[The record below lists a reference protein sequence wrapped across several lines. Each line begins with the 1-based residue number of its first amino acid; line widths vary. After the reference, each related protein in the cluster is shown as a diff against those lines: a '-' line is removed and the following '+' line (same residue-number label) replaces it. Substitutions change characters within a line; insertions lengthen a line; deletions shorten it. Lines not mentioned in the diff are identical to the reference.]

1 MNELRLVQLKS
12 QSKMMRNIRSILT
25 DYKKAELIKL
35 VLEEKKDLYWI
46 FITSS
51 AVNVL
56 FLTPMIYMLQIFDR
70 IFISKSVVTLM
81 TISLVILFFYTI
93 SAIGNYIRS
102 NIVIGMGMKI
112 ERKINER
119 LFKAA
124 FQQKLI
130 DNDNNPASYQDDI
143 TVVRQWFTGNGVFTI
158 FDFPWI
164 PIYLFVMFL
173 LHPILGLLA
182 GSLIFCYLVAGFRFS
197 KILGKKDDL
206 IREEEIASNDYIY
219 DKLRHDASLKVYGLA
234 RVFKDSWLQIRKNFY
249 VNFSQSEALT
259 GKVFH
264 GLKQFRFFTAS
275 LALGTGAI
283 LVISDQLTLAS
294 MIAAALLMSRTI
306 APADMLVSAVTRIN
320 VIRESFWRI
329 EALLKRCPKKNN
341 QIIEDVDITNEEV
354 FVSELKVQN
363 LGVRYDDTKSVLN
376 DINLTIKGGEIIG
389 IVGEN
394 GVGKTTF
401 TKAIA
406 GLLPYSGKIFY
417 NEKELS
423 KFSEKDFEKFIGYFP
438 QEIAFFPTSI
448 AKNISCLKEPDS
460 KRIVEVAKLIGI
472 HELILKL
479 PYGYETFLDGGFSFL
494 SGGERQKLGL
504 ARTIYNNPKCIIL
517 DEPNAFLDMNG
528 EAFLFKVLN
537 SLRED
542 RKIIILVSHRSSILK
557 IIDRIIEI
565 RHGNINQEY
574 TKEEIEK
581 NKKSADEL
589 SLKFS

>member
-1 MNELRLVQLKS
+1 MNTDK
-12 QSKMMRNIRSILT
+12 RNYT
-25 DYKKAELIKL
+25 DYKNSELIKL
-35 VLEEKKDLYWI
+35 ALGEKKDLYWI

-70 IFISKSVVTLM
+70 IFISKSVFTLL
-81 TISLVILFFYTI
+81 TISIVILFFYTI

-102 NIVIGMGMKI
+102 NIVIGIGIKI

-124 FQQKLI
+124 FQNKLI
-130 DNDNNPASYQDDI
+130 QNNDNPTAYQDDI
-143 TVVRQWFTGNGVFTI
+143 TLVRQWFTGNGIFTV

-182 GSLIFCYLVAGFRFS
+182 AFLIVCYLIAGLSFS

-206 IREEEIASNDYIY
+206 IREEEMVSNEYIY
-219 DKLRHDASLKVYGLA
+219 DKLRHNASLKVYGLSQ
-234 RVFKDSWLQIRKNFY
+234 VFKDSWLEIRKKFY
-249 VNFSQSEALT
+249 VNFSHSEALT
-259 GKVFH
+259 GRVFH

-306 APADMLVSAVTRIN
+306 APADMLVGAVTRIN
-320 VIRESFWRI
+320 LVRESFWRI
-329 EALLKRCPKKNN
+329 EELLKICPENGHHA
-341 QIIEDVDITNEEV
+341 QDVEIVKEEV
-354 FVSELKVQN
+354 NASTIKIVN
-363 LGVRYDDTKSVLN
+363 LGVSYGEDITILEN
-376 DINLTIKGGEIIG
+376 INLTINGGEILG

-401 TKAIA
+401 TKALA
-406 GLLPYSGKIFY
+406 GLLPYSGNILYDDREVRRFAE
-417 NEKELS
+417 N
-423 KFSEKDFEKFIGYFP
+423 DFGHFIGYFP
-438 QEIAFFPTSI
+438 QAIAFFPTTI
-448 AKNISCLKEPDS
+448 AKNISCLKEPNS
-460 KRIVEVAKLIGI
+460 ERIVEVAKIIGI
-472 HELILKL
+472 HELILRL
-479 PYGYETFLDGGFSFL
+479 PYGYETVLEGGFSFL
-494 SGGERQKLGL
+494 SGGERQKIGL
-504 ARTIYNNPKCIIL
+504 ARAIYNNPRCVIL

-528 EAFLFKVLN
+528 EAFLFKVLR
-537 SLRED
+537 SLREEG
-542 RKIIILVSHRSSILK
+542 KIIILVSHRSSILK
-557 IIDRIIEI
+557 LIDRIIEI
-565 RHGNINQEY
+565 KDRKINQMF
-574 TKEEIEK
+574 TKEELEK
-581 NKKSADEL
+581 NRKSADEL